1 MEDEIKN
8 LCNVSLG
15 VITSLCCCHLISSR
29 LPKGKWRLLSF
40 LPIFFLFATL
50 PLYLTSAFF
59 AAITAFFITWLANFK
74 LLLCAFDQGPL
85 SSNPTKSLPVF
96 IIIAAL
102 PFMIK
107 PKKGTPPPQKSK
119 KLPLNLATEIPVFLL
134 MLAVLTDQKEHVHLI
149 ILLLGYC
156 CLVFLMVDII
166 ISLSSFW
173 VGILV
178 GLELEPAS
186 DEPYLATSLQ
196 EFWGRRWNITVSSLL
211 RQVIYKPVRSAAA
224 EVLGRDWAA
233 LPAVLAAFLVSGLMH
248 ELLFWYITRARP
260 SWETTA
266 FFVLQGVGVVA
277 EFGLKETLDRKKWRL
292 PWLVRSVLT
301 MGFVVGTSF
310 WLFFPPLIRNGAD
323 VRVLE
328 EFRFVSEVVKE
339 KLPESL
345 LRIGRRRGWYV

>member
-1 MEDEIKN
+1 MEGEIKN
-8 LCNVSLG
+8 LCNVSIA
-15 VITSLCCCHLISSR
+15 VITSLCYCHLISSR

-40 LPIFFLFATL
+40 LPVFSLFATL

-74 LLLCAFDQGPL
+74 LLMYAFDQGPL
-85 SSNPTKSLPVF
+85 SSTPAKSLLVF
-96 IIIAAL
+96 IIIAAF

-107 PKKGTPPPQKSK
+107 PENGTPPPQKPK
-119 KLPLNLATEIPVFLL
+119 KLPLNLAAEIPVFLL
-134 MLAVLTDQKEHVHLI
+134 FLAVLTDQKEHVHPI

-156 CLVFLMVDII
+156 CLVFLMVDVI

-173 VGILV
+173 VRILV

-211 RQVIYKPVRSAAA
+211 RQVIYNPVRSAAA
-224 EVLGRDWAA
+224 AVLGRDLAA
-233 LPAVLAAFLVSGLMH
+233 LPAVLTAFLVSGLMH
-248 ELLFWYITRARP
+248 DLLFWYVTRAWP

-266 FFVLQGVGVVA
+266 FFVVQGVCMVA
-277 EFGLKETLDRKKWRL
+277 EFGLKVALDKKKWRL
-292 PWLVRSVLT
+292 PWLVRWVLT
-301 MGFVVGTSF
+301 LGFVVGTSF
-310 WLFFPPLIRNGAD
+310 WLFFPPLIKNGAD

-328 EFRFVSEVVKE
+328 EFRFAGEVVRQ
-339 KLPESL
+339 KLPESWL
-345 LRIGRRRGWYV
+345 YIGRKWG